1 MRTGKRWII
10 LIIRTRSASYAWEIR
25 DMLIRAWR
33 LVISNGEDGEK
44 TMSVGENRKGEV
56 WHEITGSVK
65 DTVAIDEE
73 GKGRFLVKGG
83 KLAVWVKVKA

>member
-1 MRTGKRWII
+1 MERKQCLWG
-10 LIIRTRSASYAWEIR
+10 
-25 DMLIRAWR
+25 
-33 LVISNGEDGEK
+33 
-44 TMSVGENRKGEV
+44 KGEV